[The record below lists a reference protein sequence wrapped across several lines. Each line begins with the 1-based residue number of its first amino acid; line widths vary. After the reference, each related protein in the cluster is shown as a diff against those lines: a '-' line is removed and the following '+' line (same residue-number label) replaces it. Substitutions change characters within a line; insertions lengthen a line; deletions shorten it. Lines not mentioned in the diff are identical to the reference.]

1 MTDGRGNDVI
11 VHPMEQC
18 GFEARKEFYFEE
30 ANRDAL
36 LMICERKAFE
46 EALLTDFPT
55 TTGYAPRTT
64 ELPHDRGGRTST
76 ALWGGGAQRSRERK
90 EVRVR
95 KSNPPHSRHR
105 AVGCHYPN
113 PDTHVKLVR

>member
-36 LMICERKAFE
+36 LMVCEREAFE
-46 EALLTDFPT
+46 EALLTDSPATMGRPPT
-55 TTGYAPRTT
+55 
-64 ELPHDRGGRTST
+64 D
-76 ALWGGGAQRSRERK
+76 
-90 EVRVR
+90 
-95 KSNPPHSRHR
+95 
-105 AVGCHYPN
+105 
-113 PDTHVKLVR
+113 D